1 MPSEIHP
8 VILNQ
13 NNAENDYTYI
23 YRFSQGALHLK
34 NASIALA
41 EVSIFYSWENISQ
54 QFNNNTFKI
63 IYPDNT
69 VPGFTEYSV
78 TIPYGNY
85 TIEDLNQFLQMWQIE
100 KNKYLVKDGK
110 NHYFIE
116 LVANPQ
122 TYKIQLIMYDIPTSA
137 AGYDNP
143 AGMVFPSVVSKATLV
158 TLDNGFADLIGFSR
172 NSAFFSAESTK
183 TPEMSPISSVLISC
197 NLVNSYFGNPSN
209 ILYSFVSGST
219 PYGRMIS
226 VQNQSVEF
234 IKIKDGIYREIT
246 ITFMDDKYRPLNIKD
261 RSLIIYLLIK
271 IESE

>member
-8 VILNQ
+8 IILNQ
-13 NNAENDYTYI
+13 NNAENDHTYT
-23 YRFSQGALHLK
+23 YRFSKGAIHLK
-34 NASIALA
+34 GASIALA
-41 EVSIFYSWENISQ
+41 ECNIFYSWGNIEP
-54 QFNNNTFKI
+54 QFNNNTFQI

-69 VPGFTEYSV
+69 VPGFTEY
-78 TIPYGNY
+78 TISMPYGNY
-85 TIEDLNQFLQMWQIE
+85 TIEDINQYLQQWQINN
-100 KNKYLVKDGK
+100 NKYLVKDGK

-158 TLDNGFADLIGFSR
+158 TLDNGFADLIGFARS
-172 NSAFFSAESTK
+172 SAFFSAESTK
-183 TPEMSPISSVLISC
+183 TPEMSPISSVLMSC
-197 NLVNSYFGNPSN
+197 NLINSAFSNPSN

-234 IKIKDGIYREIT
+234 IKIQDGVYRELT
-246 ITFMDDKYRPLNIKD
+246 IKFMDDKFRPLYIKD

-271 IESE
+271 IES